1 MQAYTY
7 MKQEELSCMD
17 KKKFLKINI
26 SVLAAIVIGIILIHS
41 KIISVSILNGLN
53 ICLNILIPSMFVFL
67 IVSDFCQ
74 ETNALKFVL
83 KPIEPIVAK
92 LFKIDRRL
100 TSTIFFS
107 LLCGYP
113 TGAYLIANLL
123 ENNQITK
130 KTATRLMCFC
140 VNSGPAFLIGAVSV
154 PLTGDI
160 VLGLILFFS
169 QTIAFFVV
177 GVLCSLKAVNEKI
190 ENKNVLK
197 AKKTFSQIFIN
208 SISRSIKT
216 MAIICGFALLF
227 SAIIGV
233 LFEVLA
239 LNFENNE
246 VLKAIIY
253 GFFEITN
260 GISAIGEIESMQTI
274 LSLALISAFGGLCV
288 HCQLK
293 AILSKFEISLKGFYM
308 WRSVYCA
315 VSLLSCFAIVRTL
328 AVFRPAIALNKIKPG
343 CSTNNVLSSICLIIL
358 SIALLCCDKKNIIIK
373 KNN

>member
-1 MQAYTY
+1 
-7 MKQEELSCMD
+7 
-17 KKKFLKINI
+17 
-26 SVLAAIVIGIILIHS
+26 
-41 KIISVSILNGLN
+41 
-53 ICLNILIPSMFVFL
+53 
-67 IVSDFCQ
+67 
-74 ETNALKFVL
+74 
-83 KPIEPIVAK
+83 
-92 LFKIDRRL
+92 
-100 TSTIFFS
+100 
-107 LLCGYP
+107 
-113 TGAYLIANLL
+113 
-123 ENNQITK
+123 
-130 KTATRLMCFC
+130 
-140 VNSGPAFLIGAVSV
+140 
-154 PLTGDI
+154 
-160 VLGLILFFS
+160 
-169 QTIAFFVV
+169 
-177 GVLCSLKAVNEKI
+177 
-190 ENKNVLK
+190 
-197 AKKTFSQIFIN
+197 
-208 SISRSIKT
+208 

-315 VSLLSCFAIVRTL
+315 VSLFSCFAIVRTL